1 MLNCSG
7 NSPTF
12 TASTIVPKPLT
23 YINYFYFDIETRLVT
38 HLATFRLALGS
49 HLATQNLKSPTL
61 GSQRGLAGAAGVLES
76 ALKSNITSRF
86 REKKL

>member
-7 NSPTF
+7 NSSTF

-23 YINYFYFDIETRLVT
+23 YINFILIETRLVT

-76 ALKSNITSRF
+76 ALNPSGRAI
-86 REKKL
+86 